1 MSWVAAVRKQARKQF
16 NCVKRISLLFLIK
29 LDNRMWGIPLGGQTI
44 SQRGREKRFKCVYLC
59 CMCVWSHTDPWAEW
73 LRPRLLPHLLVWLND
88 NSRASVPAWMPSSW
102 HAVRWICFEIK
113 NNMTTELDYIIRYLD
128 GKTRLS
134 VILGIYLNFF
144 CTFAIAQILSWAQR
158 FGFLDLYGDDWFQEP
173 PRLEK
178 SSNHHNYGVIKWQW
192 IQLFSSRHFISPA
205 CSAANIIIRLYNTWH
220 FEGNSAVSGTYSHI

>member
-16 NCVKRISLLFLIK
+16 VNCVKRISLLFLIK
-29 LDNRMWGIPLGGQTI
+29 LDNRMWGIPLVGGQTI

-113 NNMTTELDYIIRYLD
+113 NDITTELDYIIRYLD

-134 VILGIYLNFF
+134 VILGIYLAQWIFLHFCNCTNIELGPKFWFF
-144 CTFAIAQILSWAQR
+144 GSLWWWLISGASPAWEIL
-158 FGFLDLYGDDWFQEP
+158 
-173 PRLEK
+173 K
-178 SSNHHNYGVIKWQW
+178 SS
-192 IQLFSSRHFISPA
+192 QLWSNKVTMDPA
-205 CSAANIIIRLYNTWH
+205 FFFQTFY
-220 FEGNSAVSGTYSHI
+220 